1 MQPRRFEIEIPA
13 TVMGYLP
20 MDDDML
26 RIRLYRLLLVDLARQ
41 DIISFGRAAELAGVD
56 KMSFITEMGHM
67 GIPYFDGDISE
78 IMNDAETVR
87 QTMAGA
93 TQ

>member
-1 MQPRRFEIEIPA
+1 MQPRRFEIELPA
-13 TVMGYLP
+13 SIQGYLP
-20 MDDDML
+20 IDDDKL
-26 RIRLYRLLLVDLARQ
+26 RTRLYNLLLIDLARQ
-41 DIISFGRAAELAGVD
+41 GIISFGRAAELAGVD
-56 KMSFITEMGHM
+56 KMSFIAETGYM

-78 IMNDAETVR
+78 VMNDAEIVR